1 MSRRDSDGNDSIKS
15 IPYEKESSVLQSSQ
29 WHKSQQQYRYPP
41 DTFPTPY
48 SINLQSSIVNL
59 CFLNFKTLLND
70 VRPIY
75 KSNAHIAL
83 ELFAEAL

>member
-59 CFLNFKTLLND
+59 CFLNFERYTARSMSSRFFRTNF
-70 VRPIY
+70 VTSSRP
-75 KSNAHIAL
+75 
-83 ELFAEAL
+83 F